1 MEKRK
6 VGKYLAIGTAVTLT
20 LCLGAV
26 IIAKKCP
33 DMFGKIL
40 AVGITFSISATFF
53 EKK

>member
-26 IIAKKCP
+26 IIAKKCQ
-33 DMFGKIL
+33 KCKN
-40 AVGITFSISATFF
+40 VN
-53 EKK
+53 